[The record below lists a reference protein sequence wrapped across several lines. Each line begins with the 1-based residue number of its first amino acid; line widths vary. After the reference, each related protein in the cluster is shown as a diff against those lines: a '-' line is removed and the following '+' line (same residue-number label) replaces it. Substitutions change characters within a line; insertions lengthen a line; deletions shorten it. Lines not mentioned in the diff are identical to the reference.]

1 MTGAACPRPSSRPEA
16 ACLLGWRQPGR
27 MVGNIGQRHAAS
39 LQGAP
44 AQVLASRTLGSD
56 SPADGGGCDQLSP
69 CHSHSHPTQ
78 PRNIPRTCRLSKGL
92 QDRREVVTKKIFLVL
107 PLPSFLSLPSALSLV
122 SLVYFVAL
130 SISLVYICNPV
141 KIVNW
146 VKRAC

>member
-69 CHSHSHPTQ
+69 CHSHPTQ

-92 QDRREVVTKKIFLVL
+92 QDRREVVTKKCFWYCHSHHFCLC
-107 PLPSFLSLPSALSLV
+107 PLPCLSCLFFRS
-122 SLVYFVAL
+122 
-130 SISLVYICNPV
+130 VYISGLYLQSSKNCKLGPN
-141 KIVNW
+141 
-146 VKRAC
+146 

>member
-27 MVGNIGQRHAAS
+27 MGNNGQRRHAAS

-69 CHSHSHPTQ
+69 CHSHPTQ
-78 PRNIPRTCRLSKGL
+78 PRNIHRTCRLSKGL
-92 QDRREVVTKKIFLVL
+92 QNRREVVTKKIFLVL

-130 SISLVYICNPV
+130 SISLGYICNPV

-146 VKRAC
+146 VKIKI